1 MNLQWKNLNLSPETR
16 SALKELK
23 FKQMTP
29 VQASCI
35 PLFLQNKDVAVEAV
49 TGSGKTLAFV
59 IPIIEKLLRIKNEI
73 RKKDVP
79 AIIITPTRE
88 LAIQISNVLEIFL
101 KYAPFSKL
109 LFVGGTSTEK
119 NIKDFSENGGNILIV
134 TPGRFI
140 ELFKQIEGLRS
151 SVKAAEI
158 LILDEADRLLEMG
171 FEVSINTIL
180 EYLPKQRRTGLF
192 SATQTKQVED
202 LIRAGLRNPVQI
214 KVTEKHS
221 KENVPDTLSNY
232 YCLVDASKKFN
243 QLIALL
249 KMHAKSKILVFFST
263 CAAVDYFYPLIQHLL
278 PKQKI
283 LSIHSKKGNRFNS
296 FEQFGKEVSAVLLC
310 TDVMARGVDIPKIDW
325 VIQYDPPTSASNFI
339 HRAGR
344 TARIGNYGSSL
355 ILLLPSEESYIKFL
369 KINQKVELERQDCI
383 EAVNLLNKVRKFSK
397 ADRAIYERAI
407 RAYVSFVRAYSK
419 HECNVIFNVNELDF
433 GGLAYSFGL
442 LHLPSMPELRKTTV
456 VNFEPVEMDYQSIKF
471 KDKLREK
478 ARQTRLL
485 NGTQKTKK
493 KIKNEKTEAWSKK
506 KEKKIKKLKRK
517 EEKEKKRKRK
527 LDETE
532 VDELNDDFKQLKKL
546 KKRKIT
552 LEEFD
557 NQFIS

>member
-1 MNLQWKNLNLSPETR
+1 MDLKWKSLNLSSETK
-16 SALKELK
+16 SAIKELN
-23 FKQMTP
+23 FKCMTP

-59 IPIIEKLLRIKNEI
+59 IPIIEKLLRLKHEVK
-73 RKKDVP
+73 KKDVP

-88 LAIQISNVLEIFL
+88 LAIQISNVVDIFL
-101 KYAPFSKL
+101 KHAPFTKL

-119 NIKDFSENGGNILIV
+119 NIKDFNENGGNILIV

-140 ELFKQIEGLRS
+140 ELFKQIDGLKS
-151 SVKAAEI
+151 SVKAVEI

-214 KVTEKHS
+214 KVAEKHS
-221 KENVPDTLSNY
+221 NKNVPDTLSNY
-232 YCLVDASKKFN
+232 YCLIPANKKFD
-243 QLIALL
+243 QLIAIL
-249 KMHAKSKILVFFST
+249 KLHNKSKILVFFST
-263 CAAVDYFYPLIQHLL
+263 CAEVDYFHPVIKSLL
-278 PKQKI
+278 PNHNI
-283 LSIHSKKGNRFNS
+283 SCIHGKKGNRFNA
-296 FEQFGKEVSAVLLC
+296 FEKFGQEENAVLLC
-310 TDVMARGVDIPKIDW
+310 TDVLARGVDIPKIDW

-369 KINQKVELERQDCI
+369 KINQKVELEKQDYL
-383 EAVNLLNKVRKFSK
+383 EQNSLLAKVRKFSMT
-397 ADRAIYERAI
+397 DRAIYEKAI

-419 HECNVIFNVNELDF
+419 HECNVIFNVNELDL
-433 GGLAYSFGL
+433 GGLANSFGL
-442 LHLPSMPELRKTTV
+442 LHLPSMPELRKTTI
-456 VNFEPVEMDYQSIKF
+456 VNFEPVEMDYQTIKF

-478 ARQTRLL
+478 ARQKRLE
-485 NGTQKTKK
+485 NGIPKNKK
-493 KIKNEKTEAWSKK
+493 KTKNEKNEAWSKK
-506 KEKKIKKLKRK
+506 KEKNKKKLKRK

-527 LDETE
+527 LDQTE
-532 VDELNDDFKQLKKL
+532 VNELNDDFKQLKKL
-546 KKRKIT
+546 KKKKIT
-552 LEEFD
+552 QEEFD

>member
-1 MNLQWKNLNLSPETR
+1 MDLKWKSLNLSSETR
-16 SALKELK
+16 SAIKELK
-23 FKQMTP
+23 FKSMTP

-59 IPIIEKLLRIKNEI
+59 IPIIEKLLKIKDEI
-73 RKKDVP
+73 KKKDVP

-88 LAIQISNVLEIFL
+88 LGIQISNVVDMFL
-101 KYAPFSKL
+101 KYAPFTKL

-119 NIKDFSENGGNILIV
+119 NIKDFTENGGNILIV
-134 TPGRFI
+134 TPGRFV
-140 ELFKQIEGLRS
+140 ELFKQIDSLRS
-151 SVKAAEI
+151 SVKAVEM

-214 KVTEKHS
+214 KVAEKHS

-232 YCLVDASKKFN
+232 YCITDASKKFD
-243 QLIALL
+243 QLIAIL
-249 KMHAKSKILVFFST
+249 KLQANSKIIVFFST
-263 CAAVDYFYPLIQHLL
+263 CAEVDYFYSVIKFLL
-278 PKQKI
+278 PNHKI
-283 LSIHSKKGNRFNS
+283 SCIHGKKGNRFSS
-296 FEQFGKEVSAVLLC
+296 FENFGKEENAVLLC

-355 ILLLPSEESYIKFL
+355 ILLLNSEESYIKFL
-369 KINQKVELERQDCI
+369 KINQKVELEKQDCI
-383 EAVNLLNKVRKFSK
+383 EQSNLLAKVRKFAK
-397 ADRAIYERAI
+397 TDRAIYEKAI

-419 HECNVIFNVNELDF
+419 HECNVIFNLNELDF
-433 GGLAYSFGL
+433 GGLGNSFGL

-456 VNFEPVEMDYQSIKF
+456 VNFEPLEMDYQSIKY
-471 KDKLREK
+471 KDKIREK
-478 ARQTRLL
+478 ARQKRLE
-485 NGTQKTKK
+485 NGETKNKK
-493 KIKNEKTEAWSKK
+493 KVKNEKNEAWSKQ
-506 KEKKIKKLKRK
+506 KEKKQKKLKRK

-527 LDETE
+527 LDEAE
-532 VDELNDDFKQLKKL
+532 VNELNDDFKQLKKL
-546 KKRKIT
+546 KKKKIT